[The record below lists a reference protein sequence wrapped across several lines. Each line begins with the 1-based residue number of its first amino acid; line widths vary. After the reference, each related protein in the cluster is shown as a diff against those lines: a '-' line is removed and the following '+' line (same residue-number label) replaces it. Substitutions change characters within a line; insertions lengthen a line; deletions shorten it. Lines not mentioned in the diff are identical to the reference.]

1 MSARAFRLTWVF
13 AGAAIG
19 AALQP
24 TVVWSQ
30 QLATTVQLPTFS
42 YFSVQTSVSIPD
54 SGGPYRDLMRRS
66 RSGHARSYSPL
77 NPLLRNSAAAAG
89 DSPHGLAVVPHGF
102 STDEIGPAGNLLV
115 RGEGAAANRAAA
127 EPTLSR
133 RLAAARLDRR
143 QGDVEREQ
151 AAGKAMANGRDAAA
165 RGRWGSA
172 RIFFETA
179 ARQSQG
185 AVRDEAL
192 AELERLAAVP
202 QETARKPQ
210 AAPK

>member
-1 MSARAFRLTWVF
+1 MSARAVRLTWVF

-19 AALQP
+19 AALP
-24 TVVWSQ
+24 STVVWSQ

-54 SGGPYRDLMRRS
+54 SGGPYRDLIRRS
-66 RSGHARSYSPL
+66 RFGQVRPHSPL
-77 NPLLRNSAAAAG
+77 NPLLRSSAAGADVASDHHAG
-89 DSPHGLAVVPHGF
+89 APHGF
-102 STDEIGPAGNLLV
+102 STDEIGPAGNLMV
-115 RGEGAAANRAAA
+115 RGKGAAANRSAA

-143 QGDVEREQ
+143 QGDVEHEQ

-179 ARQSQG
+179 ARQSRG
-185 AVRDEAL
+185 VVRDEAL
-192 AELERLAAVP
+192 AELERLATRP
-202 QETARKPQ
+202 DETARKPQ